1 MLNKLERCHSRYSI
15 SHTTRQILKKRLWN
29 MIFDPYANKST
40 DYFEIGFLL
49 LGGFISFDLTFS

>member
-1 MLNKLERCHSRYSI
+1 ML
-15 SHTTRQILKKRLWN
+15 N

-49 LGGFISFDLTFS
+49 LGEFDLF

>member
-1 MLNKLERCHSRYSI
+1 
-15 SHTTRQILKKRLWN
+15 

-49 LGGFISFDLTFS
+49 LGGLISFDLTFS